1 MAVHQFAR
9 FLMMEVSS
17 LIADADGDA
26 CPAGCASFPPPSRP
40 SFLPRE
46 DLLCRLKQGLGAP
59 IVARVLDRSAIIQ
72 GSEVPQ
78 AHIKAY
84 HLFGWVIDQG
94 TLYLT
99 GENHIPVRALAL
111 DGACFDP
118 TFRQALPLHFDSAD
132 LGEAQAQKQIVRRA
146 EA

>member
-1 MAVHQFAR
+1 MLAHQSR
-9 FLMMEVSS
+9 L
-17 LIADADGDA
+17 
-26 CPAGCASFPPPSRP
+26 FPPPSRP

>member
-9 FLMMEVSS
+9 FLMLEVSS
-17 LIADADGDA
+17 LIADATVMLA
-26 CPAGCASFPPPSRP
+26 HKSRLFPPPSRP
-40 SFLPRE
+40 PFLPRE
-46 DLLCRLKQGLGAP
+46 DLLCRLKRGLGAP

-84 HLFGWVIDQG
+84 HLFGRVIDQG

-99 GENHIPVRALAL
+99 GENRIPVRALAL

-118 TFRQALPLHFDSAD
+118 TFRQALPLHFDFAD
-132 LGEAQAQKQIVRRA
+132 LGEAQAQKGRSLI
-146 EA
+146 EDT